1 MKLGNLSIFLLLLSV
16 LLLSGKTYSQDQFE
30 GKITLN
36 VYEQGKTH
44 PIDFIVKGD
53 KIRLDANEEGHQAQ
67 IIMDRGSKQVM
78 IIMPEQKMYM
88 AMAMPDVKGS
98 ENSESSDDNSK
109 LVKTGE
115 TKEILGHTAYKYV
128 YKDEEKSGEA
138 WMTDEIGA
146 FRLFDNPMQKN
157 KPEWQKEIEAA
168 GLFPLEVS
176 ENGAKVMEVTNIEKK
191 SFDASM
197 FEAPAD
203 YQKMDMPSMQ
213 QK

>member
-1 MKLGNLSIFLLLLSV
+1 MKLRNLSVFLLLLS
-16 LLLSGKTYSQDQFE
+16 LLVVTGKTYSQDQFE

-44 PIDFIVKGD
+44 PVDFIVKGD
-53 KIRLDANEEGHQAQ
+53 KIRLDANEEGRQAQ
-67 IIMDRGSKQVM
+67 IIMDQGAKQVM

-88 AMAMPDVKGS
+88 AMPMPDVKQT
-98 ENSESSDDNSK
+98 ENSGSSDDNSK

-128 YKDEEKSGEA
+128 YKDEDKTGEA

-146 FRLFDNPMQKN
+146 FKLFDNPMQKN
-157 KPEWQKEIEAA
+157 KPEWQKEIEDA

-176 ENGAKVMEVTNIEKK
+176 ENGKKVMEVTNIEKK
-191 SFDASM
+191 SFDESM
-197 FEAPAD
+197 FEAPAG
-203 YQKMDMPSMQ
+203 YQKMDMPTMP